1 MVLYWFSFSKEVFR
15 YCAIFCIFVSLS
27 KAKTKMSVP
36 IRLNVFLLHLPWWW
50 VKWVKVEG
58 GGLVPATVPQV
69 WTINPQDG
77 AIPGASNL
85 DLGEGTQFLPPPIS
99 LFSPKL
105 ISTQSTIPPISDF
118 WSKKHLNLGCR
129 VKLQFGLEWGQV
141 VQICILTV
149 VCCK

>member
-1 MVLYWFSFSKEVFR
+1 MGEGR
-15 YCAIFCIFVSLS
+15 
-27 KAKTKMSVP
+27 
-36 IRLNVFLLHLPWWW
+36 
-50 VKWVKVEG
+50 EG

-105 ISTQSTIPPISDF
+105 ISTQSTISPISDF
-118 WSKKHLNLGCR
+118 WSQKTLESRLSEIAIWFGMGAGCSNLHPDSCL
-129 VKLQFGLEWGQV
+129 LQVTSGSGIISGLAFEFRGFSGPDNFRGRGENPGFLLSRANCP
-141 VQICILTV
+141 I
-149 VCCK
+149 